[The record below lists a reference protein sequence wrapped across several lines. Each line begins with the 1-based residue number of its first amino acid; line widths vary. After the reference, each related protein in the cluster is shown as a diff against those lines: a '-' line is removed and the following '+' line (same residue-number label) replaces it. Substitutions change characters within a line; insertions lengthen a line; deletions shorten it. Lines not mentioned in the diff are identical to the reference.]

1 MEGKSGRKPFLY
13 QRSLK
18 RETIGHTPTSSA
30 PPPPTT
36 STPGV
41 VGIATL
47 CGIYPLP
54 QFIMTTATMNATQL
68 LSYFVSKTRDGS
80 HERFWCL
87 SDSAPECVQALVR
100 DCHGDELPNDWRYN
114 VIVNILFELKNG
126 NDVTGEIGVDA
137 YNSDLIDWLTVSR
150 LAFLE
155 ECKEEDLFGV
165 DNSIVGLIQAGQYI
179 ITDQMICE
187 IKAFLDLDD

>member
-1 MEGKSGRKPFLY
+1 
-13 QRSLK
+13 
-18 RETIGHTPTSSA
+18 
-30 PPPPTT
+30 
-36 STPGV
+36 
-41 VGIATL
+41 
-47 CGIYPLP
+47 
-54 QFIMTTATMNATQL
+54 MTTATVMTAAEL
-68 LSYFVSKTRDGS
+68 LSYFVRKDYKGRSVWTVKDGTPDDVMT
-80 HERFWCL
+80 L
-87 SDSAPECVQALVR
+87 IR

-187 IKAFLDLDD
+187 IKAFLELDD